1 MERRDTWQWWKWNK
15 VVCFDSRGVRPEV
28 CVIPRLCVCSV
39 CMQHVTWNS
48 IMSRLAILA
57 WYNHENI
64 ACSAFDYSNHE
75 THKHSWRTPPNTKS
89 SGVAMRLTMSI
100 FTFGLDHSGFLF
112 MSCFSHLNV
121 EPFRLFC
128 SSLVPHKPR
137 STFQTC
143 LYLNETRKKH
153 GPLKRVRTW
162 ILTSRLYILP
172 PNFLVIYYRP
182 HRNQTV
188 YFAPSLLK

>member
-1 MERRDTWQWWKWNK
+1 VSALR
-15 VVCFDSRGVRPEV
+15 FALSRA
-28 CVIPRLCVCSV
+28 CVCALYV
-39 CMQHVTWNS
+39 CNMLHETRWC
-48 IMSRLAILA
+48 RGWRFWLDT
-57 WYNHENI
+57 WYNHENN